1 MSTDYILIL
10 LSLLASAFFSGMELA
25 YLASNRLKIEVQ
37 KKQRG
42 ISSKII
48 SLFYQKESRMIAMLL
63 LGNNVALVI
72 YGISAAQVLNPY
84 LEAIGIASS
93 GTILV
98 TQTILSTLLVLITAE
113 FLPKAIVQINPN
125 KFLNIGLLPMFICY
139 VILFIPNQIVLFISW
154 VVLRVFGAKNEHS
167 NKVFSKIDLEHYV
180 DDINSRIKSKEEFS
194 NEMNILSNALD
205 FSNVRASDCMIPRTE
220 IIAVDFST
228 DISSLNKLFVEKGLS
243 KIIIY
248 RDTIDN
254 IIGYVHSYD
263 LFTKPKNI
271 MDVIKTISF
280 IPFVMS
286 GKELLEKFTSESD
299 NIAVVTD
306 EYGGTAGIVTLEDVI
321 EEIFGE
327 IEDEHD
333 KDKLHEEK
341 ISESEFLFSARVEI
355 DYLNETYDF
364 QFETSD
370 NYDTLGG
377 LIIHDLES
385 IPEVGFN
392 LNIKNYSL
400 IIEEVSDRRIEK
412 VRIICN

>member
-1 MSTDYILIL
+1 MSLDYILIL

-42 ISSKII
+42 INSKII
-48 SLFYQKESRMIAMLL
+48 TLFYQKESRMIAMLL

-154 VVLRVFGAKNEHS
+154 VVLLVIGAKNEHS

-271 MDVIKTISF
+271 MEAIKTISF

-286 GKELLEKFTSESD
+286 GKELLEKFKTKSD

-306 EYGGTAGIVTLEDVI
+306 EYGGPAGIVTLEDVI

-333 KDKLHEEK
+333 KDKLHEEQ
-341 ISESEFLFSARVEI
+341 ISESEFLFSARFEI
-355 DYLNETYDF
+355 DYLNENYDF

-385 IPEVGFN
+385 IPEVGFT

-412 VRIICN
+412 VRIIIS

>member
-10 LSLLASAFFSGMELA
+10 ISLLASAFFSGMELA

-271 MDVIKTISF
+271 MEAIKTISF

-355 DYLNETYDF
+355 DYLNETYGF

-370 NYDTLGG
+370 NYYTLGG

-385 IPEVGFN
+385 IPEVGFT

-412 VRIICN
+412 VRIIVN